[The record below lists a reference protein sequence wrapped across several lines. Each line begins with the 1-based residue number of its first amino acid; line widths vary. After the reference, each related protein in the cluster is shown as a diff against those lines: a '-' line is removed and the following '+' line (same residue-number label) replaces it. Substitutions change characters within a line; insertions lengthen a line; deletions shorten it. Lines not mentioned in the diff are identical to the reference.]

1 VSDGRRIQPELAR
14 VPSWLATLTA
24 WTWRLLV
31 LLVGASVL
39 VVVATQLAL
48 VTVPII
54 VALILATL
62 AVPPARLLERAGAP
76 PAVAAFVVVV
86 GGLALVG
93 GGIAALV
100 PSFLEQ
106 VRELGP
112 TVRDGLGRILDW
124 VETGPLGIDR
134 DELTDFGS
142 QVIEGLQ
149 AQGGAVASGALSLV
163 ASVVEGIAALTL
175 ALILLFFF
183 IKDGDRI
190 WAWIVERTSPT
201 HRPSVIAL
209 GQRSWEALA
218 GYVRGTALV
227 ALIDAVGIGIGLAIV
242 GVPLV
247 LPLAVL
253 VFIGGFVPIVGAFV
267 TGLLAVAVALADGG
281 ATQAL
286 IVLAI
291 VVVVQQV
298 ESDILQPVIMRRAVP
313 LHPVVVLAVLT
324 AGAKL
329 VGIVGAFLAVPI
341 AAVVSAVGNELRLR
355 HELATGEIPVEADVH
370 ALGGRQGLIDDHEGP
385 ADDGPGD
392 DGPGD
397 DGPGDD
403 GPGGQPSSRA

>member
-1 VSDGRRIQPELAR
+1 VGDGARRRPELAR
-14 VPSWLATLTA
+14 VPSWLATSTA

-31 LLVGASVL
+31 LLLGASVL
-39 VVVATQLAL
+39 IVVATQLAL
-48 VTVPII
+48 VTVPVI

-62 AVPPARLLERAGAP
+62 AVPPARVLERAGAP
-76 PAVAAFVVVV
+76 PAIASFVVVV
-86 GGLALVG
+86 GGIAVVG

-100 PSFLEQ
+100 PSFVEQ

-112 TVRDGLGRILDW
+112 TVREAGVELLDW
-124 VETGPLGIDR
+124 VEDGPLGLDR
-134 DELTDFGS
+134 GQLADAGNQLL
-142 QVIEGLQ
+142 EGLQ
-149 AQGGAVASGALSLV
+149 AQGGAVATGALAVV
-163 ASVVEGIAALTL
+163 ASVVEGVTALLL

-190 WAWIVERTSPT
+190 WEWVVARTPAP
-201 HRPSVIAL
+201 HRATVLAL
-209 GQRSWEALA
+209 GQRGWEALA

-247 LPLAVL
+247 VPLAVF

-267 TGLLAVAVALADGG
+267 TGLLAVAVAFADGG
-281 ATQAL
+281 GGTAL

-298 ESDILQPVIMRRAVP
+298 ESDVLQPVIMRRAVP

-329 VGIVGAFLAVPI
+329 VGIVGAFLAVPL
-341 AAVVSAVGNELRLR
+341 AAVASAVGNELRLR
-355 HELATGEIPVEADVH
+355 HESPPDDPVGDGTRRP
-370 ALGGRQGLIDDHEGP
+370 LGGRQAVLDREEQEARHDRHDREVREVREDREDP
-385 ADDGPGD
+385 
-392 DGPGD
+392 
-397 DGPGDD
+397 
-403 GPGGQPSSRA
+403 